1 MSHFIYPKMVVTPD
15 TNGAQLKGSKRQ
27 LEQIWDEE
35 DEMKDL
41 PFNAKTFFLLHGS
54 ILML

>member
-1 MSHFIYPKMVVTPD
+1 MVVTPEY